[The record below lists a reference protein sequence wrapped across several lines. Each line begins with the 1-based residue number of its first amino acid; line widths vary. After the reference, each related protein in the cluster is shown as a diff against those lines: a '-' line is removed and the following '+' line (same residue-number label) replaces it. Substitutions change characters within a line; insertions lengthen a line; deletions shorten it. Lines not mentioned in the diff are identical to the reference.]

1 MTLIVKIDG
10 YYHQV
15 LIKGKSCSKKELMKR
30 YINAKAL
37 ISNILD
43 LPAIFC
49 RINCFDQLA
58 YNEDIEI
65 DYVIDTDT
73 DRIYKPSY

>member
-1 MTLIVKIDG
+1 MTLIIEMDG

-15 LIKGKSCSKKELMKR
+15 LIKGKRCSKKELMKR
-30 YINAKAL
+30 YKNAKAL
-37 ISNILD
+37 TSNILD

-49 RINCFDQLA
+49 RINCFEQIS
-58 YNEDIEI
+58 YHEGIKV

-73 DRIYKPSY
+73 DRIYKPYY

>member
-15 LIKGKSCSKKELMKR
+15 LIKGKR
-30 YINAKAL
+30 YITAKAL
-37 ISNILD
+37 TSDILD

-49 RINCFDQLA
+49 RINFFDQLA
-58 YNEDIEI
+58 YNEDIEV
-65 DYVIDTDT
+65 DYVIVTDT

>member
-1 MTLIVKIDG
+1 MTLIIEMDG

-15 LIKGKSCSKKELMKR
+15 LMKGKGCSKQELMKK
-30 YINAKAL
+30 YKNAKAL
-37 ISNILD
+37 TSNILD

-49 RINCFDQLA
+49 RVNCFEQLS
-58 YNEDIEI
+58 YNEVIEV

>member
-15 LIKGKSCSKKELMKR
+15 LLKGKKCSKKELLKR
-30 YINAKAL
+30 YIKAKAL
-37 ISNILD
+37 TSDILD

-49 RINCFDQLA
+49 RINCFDQLV
-58 YNEDIEI
+58 YNEDIEV

>member
-1 MTLIVKIDG
+1 
-10 YYHQV
+10 
-15 LIKGKSCSKKELMKR
+15 MKR

-37 ISNILD
+37 TSDILD

-49 RINCFDQLA
+49 RINSFDQLA
-58 YNEDIEI
+58 YNEDIEV

>member
-15 LIKGKSCSKKELMKR
+15 LIKGKKCSKQELMKR
-30 YINAKAL
+30 YINAQAL
-37 ISNILD
+37 TTDILE
-43 LPAIFC
+43 LPAIFY
-49 RINCFDQLA
+49 RVNCFDQLA
-58 YNEDIEI
+58 YNEDIEV

>member
-1 MTLIVKIDG
+1 MKLIVKIDG

-15 LIKGKSCSKKELMKR
+15 LLKGKKCSKKELLKR
-30 YINAKAL
+30 YIKAKAL
-37 ISNILD
+37 TSDILD

-49 RINCFDQLA
+49 RINCFDQLV
-58 YNEDIEI
+58 YNEDIEV

>member
-49 RINCFDQLA
+49 RINCFDQLV
-58 YNEDIEI
+58 YNEDIEV